1 MDYKTKL
8 QEQRRVLSNQSV
20 AYRTD
25 ISGGGGS
32 GGGAATTSVGAGSGN
47 VILSQLQRL
56 PEKQRDSENESKMRN
71 INSIL
76 EIISRVEVTWSEY
89 TKQMKVS
96 L

>member
-1 MDYKTKL
+1 MDYKAKL
-8 QEQRRVLSNQSV
+8 QEQRRVLSNQNV

-25 ISGGGGS
+25 ISGSGGGGS
-32 GGGAATTSVGAGSGN
+32 AATTSVGAVSGN
-47 VILSQLQRL
+47 VILSHLQRL

-89 TKQMKVS
+89 TKQMKFS